1 MIGPGP
7 MASDRDWVIE
17 AGWTFTIKTHVTITR
32 TGVGAQV
39 GERGARRLGHR
50 ELRPFATG

>member
-39 GERGARRLGHR
+39 GERGTRRLGHR

>member
-1 MIGPGP
+1 

-32 TGVGAQV
+32 TWVGAQVGEPVTV

-50 ELRPFATG
+50 ELRPFAPG